1 MKKLIIQ
8 RLDTA
13 NYFRKVAVLV
23 EGKSI
28 GKVSFAETAHFEIS
42 TEAKSVNVKLDW
54 CKSLPF
60 ELDSSLNEEVFFVEC
75 SSNLMNAF
83 SAPQKYLSLHK
94 VKKKDLPTN
103 QQILEFRGNFKKVTG
118 ISTLMLLLFG
128 VFLVYTLYVAIFEN
142 SPLWYALS
150 ALAGYNIY
158 RISKGIRQRVK
169 GQV

>member
-8 RLDTA
+8 RLDTG

-23 EGKSI
+23 DGKNV
-28 GKVSFAETAHFEIS
+28 GRVSFAETAHFEIPMDS
-42 TEAKSVNVKLDW
+42 KAINVKLDW

-75 SSNLMNAF
+75 STNLTNAF
-83 SAPQKYLSLHK
+83 VNPQKYLRLHK

-103 QQILEFRGNFKKVTG
+103 QQIMEFKRNFRKVTG
-118 ISTLMLLLFG
+118 ISTLMILLFG
-128 VFLVYTLYVAIFEN
+128 VFFVYTLYVAIFEN

-158 RISKGIRQRVK
+158 RISKGIRQRMK
-169 GQV
+169 GQM